1 MVVKGTYFQND
12 AEKPLVY
19 GEVEIQNIP
28 RRRLR
33 GEEEK
38 EGILAESVLVGF
50 AGTDHTLM
58 NMGRAGN
65 LKEKFPQGC
74 DRLVN
79 GHEGVVW
86 VPSENGLRSY

>member
-38 EGILAESVLVGF
+38 EGKILDTECAYLHLF
-50 AGTDHTLM
+50 AFCYSII
-58 NMGRAGN
+58 REKEN
-65 LKEKFPQGC
+65 LSQCQFCCKSSPF
-74 DRLVN
+74 
-79 GHEGVVW
+79 
-86 VPSENGLRSY
+86 